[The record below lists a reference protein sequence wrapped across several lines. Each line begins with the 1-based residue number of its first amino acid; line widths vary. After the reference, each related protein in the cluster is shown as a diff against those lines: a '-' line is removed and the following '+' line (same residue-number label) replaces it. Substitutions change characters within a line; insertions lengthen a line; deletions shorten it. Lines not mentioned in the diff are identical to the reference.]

1 MKKKLFIISN
11 EKIYSNNGNFFC
23 DNLDMKST
31 PEGLE
36 KYYDIKV
43 IAKKTLI
50 PRAHKIKIRFVSI
63 FSNLFTYIIEIIK
76 SSKQKDTQFLMI
88 SLSPYTLTACIF
100 LRCFGKKPFLYLRS
114 NGYEE
119 YKIILG
125 FLGYIIYH
133 LMFSIASKI
142 STLISCRKFILRNER
157 GFTVSPSQLDHSW
170 KQNITTPSF
179 EKRKLIYVGRIRK
192 EKGIFSLLEIIKDLP
207 EINLTLVGAEKD
219 FYKPINN
226 YKNIEV
232 INILNNQ
239 KELINLYDKNDIMI
253 LPSYTEGYPMVVL
266 EALSRERPIII
277 FKEIEHIIGNLK
289 GIFVAERNSKS
300 LISKIDYIKIN
311 YDSIQRSMKKNN
323 LPTNSDFIKQLK
335 EILLKN

>member
-1 MKKKLFIISN
+1 MKKKLFIFSS

-36 KYYDIKV
+36 KYFDIKV
-43 IAKKTLI
+43 IAKKTQI
-50 PRAHKIKIRFVSI
+50 PRAHKIKIRSISI
-63 FSNLFTYIIEIIK
+63 FSNLFTYINEIIK
-76 SSKQKDTQFLMI
+76 SSKQEDAQFLMI

-114 NGYEE
+114 NGYDE

-142 STLISCRKFILRNER
+142 STLISCRKYILRNER

-179 EKRKLIYVGRIRK
+179 EKCKLIYVGRLRK
-192 EKGIFSLLEIIKDLP
+192 EKGIFSLLKIIKDLP
-207 EINLTLVGAEKD
+207 EIDLTLVGAEKD
-219 FYKPINN
+219 FDKPIN
-226 YKNIEV
+226 KNIKV
-232 INILNNQ
+232 INILNDQ

-300 LISKIDYIKIN
+300 LISKINYIKIN
-311 YDSIQRSMKKNN
+311 YDSIQKSMKNNN
-323 LPTNSDFIKQLK
+323 LPTNSDFIKQLR